1 MSFYPTIAL
10 GLAKNIIKYT
20 KAGVIILDFY
30 ILIDYYFKYH
40 DILISLDRKVAGT
53 VFKVTQM

>member
-1 MSFYPTIAL
+1 MSFYPTLAL
-10 GLAKNIIKYT
+10 GLAKVIIKYT
-20 KAGVIILDFY
+20 QSCVIMIDFY
-30 ILIDYYFKYH
+30 ISIDYYLKYH